1 MSHSSA
7 LEPRP
12 NSGAKTGRRILSSL
26 ARTIGRWLIRR
37 DGRQALLSLD
47 DRLLKDIGISRE
59 DAGKADKP
67 FWKP

>member
-26 ARTIGRWLIRR
+26 ARTIGTWLVRR
-37 DGRQALLSLD
+37 DGRQELRSLD

>member
-1 MSHSSA
+1 
-7 LEPRP
+7 LP
-12 NSGAKTGRRILSSL
+12 
-26 ARTIGRWLIRR
+26 RTIGTWLVRR
-37 DGRQALLSLD
+37 DGRQELRSLD

>member
-1 MSHSSA
+1 MSQSSA

-12 NSGAKTGRRILSSL
+12 NAGAKTGRRVLSSL
-26 ARTIGRWLIRR
+26 ARNIGRWLVRR
-37 DGRQALLSLD
+37 DGRQKLRSLD

>member
-1 MSHSSA
+1 MSQSSA

-12 NSGAKTGRRILSSL
+12 NSGAKTGRRMLSSL
-26 ARTIGRWLIRR
+26 AHTIGTWLVRR
-37 DGRQALLSLD
+37 DGRQELRSLD